1 MELNRTKKHWYST
14 GSHVRQDKPMSD
26 QKRNTKSAKK
36 NTKGTNIFRV
46 SSLAFPSALCLLCS
60 SLRFL
65 CCSRKSFSVFR
76 PGGTSDISRWRNH
89 RYRRRWELA
98 PWKGAGPK
106 LWSVALPGL
115 EEFWRLSSGGFST
128 G

>member
-1 MELNRTKKHWYST
+1 MMNEN
-14 GSHVRQDKPMSD
+14 HVNPLLFCL
-26 QKRNTKSAKK
+26 SAHFNK
-36 NTKGTNIFRV
+36 V
-46 SSLAFPSALCLLCS
+46 LE
-60 SLRFL
+60 LRFVGFF
-65 CCSRKSFSVFR
+65 RHETPPVYFKKMFFRFR
-76 PGGTSDISRWRNH
+76 PEGTSDISRWRNH
-89 RYRRRWELA
+89 RYWRQWALA